1 MMSKGKKR
9 EKENP
14 SFSLVV
20 PKGKF
25 CKKGREEYNMS
36 RTFRKSISSVLVL
49 FLVFGLLLTTP
60 LTADAQ
66 GKKFSDV
73 NSRHGWALQHITKMS
88 LKGLVEGTPDGKFLP
103 DQAVRQEQAI
113 AMVVRAMGL
122 KAEAEAY
129 AGTDYSTLYKGVS
142 AWAKGYISVA
152 HKEGLLRLEEES
164 RFRGETAASRQWIA
178 QLLVRMI
185 EKEAEAKLYE
195 NVASTF
201 ADRNTIDDWA
211 SNYVKLAASP
221 EFELIKG
228 FENADGSFSFKPKQS
243 VTRAQLAVLISLAE
257 KNLSE
262 PVGNEVQGQ
271 ILSYTGDEILLE
283 TSSGQLKLS
292 LSADTQVFK
301 DNQKVGFTSLAR
313 YQPISVLLEGLTSTE
328 VLFIEILDEAAA
340 QETITGTLSK
350 VLTEFKTI
358 AVATTEGLKTYQ
370 LVDQV
375 SFGSK
380 DGSVRSVNDLAVNDT
395 IELTVVGG
403 RVIKIYR
410 VVGQHELSSKGSI
423 YEVDAANRL
432 VTIQQGTASVKV
444 YQIAENALI
453 TYPDQ
458 RNTGLNGLF
467 KGMEVELK
475 LEQSIITE
483 IKVITIIEEAS
494 VISVSQDQSYL
505 TVKPKNSQR
514 PSVYKL
520 SASATIKL
528 QGQTVSG
535 ASEVKA
541 GDQVVLHIGADGTIS
556 SVDITSRSQV
566 QTPGSEDLIE
576 GKVFSIDKTSKT
588 LLLEFEKDGK
598 KTYQPYN
605 FADTYELY
613 INGSFRS
620 TLDDIKKDMRAKLQL
635 YNDKIVYLEVDNRLE
650 GTIVRVDSDRRILTL
665 ALSNGEQKPYYV
677 ESNYDV
683 NIRHVSSPDLSD
695 LERNDFV
702 RVKLDNTERITDIDV
717 KRDIAYVVTDTY
729 ESSKRLYVENEDER
743 EYSLYLNAGVTLTI
757 PAKDKPKFADIL
769 EGDTVKATFVGE
781 DLKAVEVLPSYK
793 GMVTNIN
800 VDKKEFTVLKNDG
813 TSVTLNFI
821 TGDVIKYKTYEYT
834 QLSSLAVNDRIQV
847 NEWAGGKKRLIKM
860 EKITAE
866 YYYKDSNFI
875 YIIEGVRSY
884 KYSPELFVRSGS
896 RGVTLDSLKR
906 NDKIELY
913 RLDDIVYEVNK
924 TN

>member
-1 MMSKGKKR
+1 M
-9 EKENP
+9 N
-14 SFSLVV
+14 
-20 PKGKF
+20 
-25 CKKGREEYNMS
+25 
-36 RTFRKSISSVLVL
+36 RTIKKSISSVLVF

-73 NSRHGWALQHITKMS
+73 DARHGWALQHITKMS
-88 LKGLVEGTPDGKFLP
+88 LKGLVEGTPDGRFLP

-122 KAEAEAY
+122 KNEAETY
-129 AGTDYSTLYKGVS
+129 TGTDYSTLYQGVS
-142 AWAKGYISVA
+142 DWAKGYISVA
-152 HKEGLLRLEEES
+152 HKEGLLKLEEGS

-185 EKEAEAKLYE
+185 EKEAEARLYE
-195 NVASTF
+195 NVTSTF

-211 SNYVKLAASP
+211 SNYVKLAASS

-228 FENADGSFSFKPKQS
+228 FQNADGSFSFRPKQS

-257 KNLSE
+257 KHLPE
-262 PVGNEVQGQ
+262 TVGNEVQGQ
-271 ILSYTGDEILLE
+271 ILSFTGDEMILE
-283 TSSGQLKLS
+283 TQTGQLTLS
-292 LSADTQVFK
+292 LNANTAVFK
-301 DNQKVGFTSLAR
+301 ENQKVGFTSLAR
-313 YQPISVLLEGLTSTE
+313 YQPVNVLLGGANAKDAL
-328 VLFIEILDEAAA
+328 LIEILDEATA

-358 AVATTEGLKTYQ
+358 AVTTTGGLKTYQ
-370 LVDQV
+370 LVDQI

-380 DGSVRSVNDLAVNDT
+380 DGTVRSINDLAVNDT

-410 VVGQHELSSKGSI
+410 VVGQHELSSKGNV
-423 YEVDAANRL
+423 YEVDVTNRL
-432 VTIQQGTASVKV
+432 ITIQQGTTSVKV
-444 YQIAENALI
+444 YKIADNALI

-458 RNTGLNGLF
+458 RNTGLVGLL

-475 LEQSIITE
+475 LDQSVITE
-483 IKVITIIEEAS
+483 IKVVTIIEEAS
-494 VISVSQDQSYL
+494 ILSVSQDQNYL
-505 TVKPKNSQR
+505 TVKPKNSER
-514 PSVYKL
+514 PNVYKL
-520 SASATIKL
+520 SANSTIKI

-556 SVDITSRSQV
+556 SVDITSRTQV
-566 QTPGSEDLIE
+566 QTPVVGDLIE
-576 GKVFSIDKTSKT
+576 GKVFSIDKTTKT

-598 KTYQPYN
+598 KTYQPYV

-620 TLDDIKKDMRAKLQL
+620 NLDDIKKDMRAKLQL

-650 GTIVRVDSDRRILTL
+650 GTVVRVDTERRILTL
-665 ALSNGEQKPYYV
+665 ALANGEQKPYYV
-677 ESNYDV
+677 ASNYDV
-683 NIRHVSSPDLSD
+683 NIRHISSPDLSD

-702 RVKLDNTERITDIDV
+702 RVKLDNTEKITDIDV
-717 KRDIAYVVTDTY
+717 KREIAYVVTDTY
-729 ESSKRLYVENEDER
+729 ESSKRLYVQNENKR
-743 EYSLYLNAGVTLTI
+743 EFSLYLNAGVTLTI
-757 PAKDKPKFADIL
+757 PAKDKPKFTEIL
-769 EGDTVKATFVGE
+769 KGDTVKATFVGE

-800 VDKKEFTVLKNDG
+800 VEKKEYTVLKNDG
-813 TSVTLNFI
+813 TSVTLTFT
-821 TGDVIKYKTYEYT
+821 TGDVIKYKTNEYT

-866 YYYKDSNFI
+866 YYYKDNNYI

-884 KYSPELFVRSGS
+884 KYAPELFVRSGN